1 MQGSETKSETR
12 LMARLATAIGVPH
25 MRLSML
31 ASLTAAQLLS
41 LPGSAANARLAAAN
55 SRRAANG
62 QQFGDDRLGKLKR
75 EHRLQQLLVQVRQA
89 RITLIE
95 QTRPTPTHEDLG
107 ISSPLHVRHEH
118 LLA

>member
-12 LMARLATAIGVPH
+12 LMARLATAIGVPPH

-62 QQFGDDRLGKLKR
+62 QQFGDGRLGKLKR

-95 QTRPTPTHEDLG
+95 QTRPTPTHDVQ
-107 ISSPLHVRHEH
+107 P
-118 LLA
+118 AAC